1 MIPVTEILRL
11 WSNRGPRVSSTLLKN
26 DLLPSSLS
34 PGILQEL
41 HTFAMV
47 CVDEVED
54 ENEDS

>member
-1 MIPVTEILRL
+1 MIPVTEISRL
-11 WSNRGPRVSSTLLKN
+11 WSNRGPRVFFTLLKN

-54 ENEDS
+54 ED